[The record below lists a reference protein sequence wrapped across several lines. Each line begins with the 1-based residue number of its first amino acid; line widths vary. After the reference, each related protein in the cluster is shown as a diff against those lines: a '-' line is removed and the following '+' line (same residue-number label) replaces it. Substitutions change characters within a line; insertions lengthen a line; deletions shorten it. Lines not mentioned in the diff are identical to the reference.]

1 MAFPFAQIS
10 AGAKGNLG
18 IILNNTFHLCK
29 LKPRALAT
37 LKILS
42 ILTCFSRPRDQEQLC
57 CPVQALGRQ
66 ICITEYLR
74 PPVQVLRRQSSA
86 HTRYPRP
93 PRQPGQC
100 LAWQQGTWSTQP
112 RGPMSAQPLPQTPLT
127 PMHAEVTAV
136 LVQGFQR
143 GDIRSSR
150 SNLID
155 PLDGLHHFVPLLLRK
170 DGGALVL
177 GNLLWGRNKIPVRS
191 TSCSCS
197 DSQSQLPH
205 SFHGQVN
212 FTAGLSS
219 AWDHSEVANEAPDR
233 SENIFIH
240 LHFLSV

>member
-100 LAWQQGTWSTQP
+100 LACSRAPGAHGPEGPCQHSHCLKHHSPPCTQ
-112 RGPMSAQPLPQTPLT
+112 
-127 PMHAEVTAV
+127 
-136 LVQGFQR
+136 
-143 GDIRSSR
+143 
-150 SNLID
+150 
-155 PLDGLHHFVPLLLRK
+155 K
-170 DGGALVL
+170 
-177 GNLLWGRNKIPVRS
+177 
-191 TSCSCS
+191 
-197 DSQSQLPH
+197 SQLY
-205 SFHGQVN
+205 
-212 FTAGLSS
+212 LSRVS
-219 AWDHSEVANEAPDR
+219 
-233 SENIFIH
+233 
-240 LHFLSV
+240 SVVT

>member
-1 MAFPFAQIS
+1 MFLQTTRPGAAVLPS
-10 AGAKGNLG
+10 AGTGKADLYHGVPPTPSAGVEKAELCTHQVSSTPAPARTVLG
-18 IILNNTFHLCK
+18 L
-29 LKPRALAT
+29 
-37 LKILS
+37 
-42 ILTCFSRPRDQEQLC
+42 
-57 CPVQALGRQ
+57 
-66 ICITEYLR
+66 
-74 PPVQVLRRQSSA
+74 
-86 HTRYPRP
+86 
-93 PRQPGQC
+93 
-100 LAWQQGTWSTQP
+100 QQGTWSTQP

-219 AWDHSEVANEAPDR
+219 ARDHSEVANEAPDR